1 MSYENIFGLEIYR
14 MALRDTVNEGGADG
28 GQGDGQDAATA
39 STSASTA
46 LPQPLTPAGTMAK
59 ERSSGGSEQQELSDV
74 VRLDPL
80 RRPADGTAPASSQRV
95 LLVTRPSQ
103 RDMEIWTQRATSKM
117 VRSVGGTLRPQ
128 VTSVQSKRWV
138 LEYKPVVHHSGWLIK
153 RGAGRLRGFKRR
165 LFCIIDDELVFHD
178 SHSAV
183 EVRGRVD
190 LSKKSSVQS
199 LPHSGFKLAQGSTQ
213 MTLYAVDKSDRDTWI
228 KKLQERNV
236 ELLPPITKAP
246 ARVGGEPPRGAADSD
261 RVLFAGWLRKRGQ
274 VVKST
279 KRRWF
284 ELTGTTLSYFTH
296 PQGGT
301 KKGSLEILDAQ
312 IVHMDTLRSG
322 ERHSFQVRTPGRRL
336 VLHADSQEER
346 SLWVASL
353 SAAAEG
359 SNSVSDS
366 FSAPSGFAETE
377 RMCTCESAGGD
388 APPASLCPRCNLS
401 FIAPSEDALVDV
413 TREVQLILASPYS
426 PEGSTSGAFIKDNA
440 GRPVSNAKIR
450 QFMAGLADYMIH
462 TRMNELR
469 LLGGHTDVGS
479 SDDDDESAAAAEAS
493 PFNEGACEF
502 IERTVGIIYDQIEE
516 RVVFPLYKT
525 IRDNVVQQ
533 TRADAKVIRG
543 KIEVLRSKSQAFFGI
558 VPESV
563 SPSNWASAS
572 AKLKAVDK
580 VSLPYMKRAYLLA
593 ACKEIYSVYHTEH
606 PTNAPMSADDF
617 IPAFIYVLIQS
628 GLDDPVALRELI
640 TFFDAGGSQG
650 EIAYFVTCL
659 EIALEYIRSL
669 LTACTVVL
677 DASRQLGIEFA
688 KDPVRGVAVVNR
700 LVAGGQAEKSRAV
713 TLGDVVVAVNGL
725 PVYEM
730 ELEEIVRVLKGV
742 EGDAELCFLPV
753 SEFEATFGTALSRK
767 GGAEDGARRS

>member
-1 MSYENIFGLEIYR
+1 
-14 MALRDTVNEGGADG
+14 
-28 GQGDGQDAATA
+28 
-39 STSASTA
+39 
-46 LPQPLTPAGTMAK
+46 
-59 ERSSGGSEQQELSDV
+59 
-74 VRLDPL
+74 
-80 RRPADGTAPASSQRV
+80 
-95 LLVTRPSQ
+95 
-103 RDMEIWTQRATSKM
+103 MEIWAQRATSKM
-117 VRSVGGTLRPQ
+117 VRSSGGTLRPH
-128 VTSVQSKRWV
+128 VTSAQSKRWV

-165 LFCIIDDELVFHD
+165 LFCIIDDELVYHD

-190 LSKKSSVQS
+190 LSKKSSVQT

-236 ELLPPITKAP
+236 EVLPPVTKTP
-246 ARVGGEPPRGAADSD
+246 ARASSEPPRGAADSD
-261 RVLFAGWLRKRGQ
+261 RVVFAGWLRKRGQ
-274 VVKST
+274 MVKST

-301 KKGSLEILDAQ
+301 KKGALEILDAQ
-312 IVHMDTLRSG
+312 ITHMDTLKSG
-322 ERHSFQVRTPGRRL
+322 ERHSFQVRTSGRRL

-366 FSAPSGFAETE
+366 FAVSLSAFSETE
-377 RMCTCESAGGD
+377 RMCTCESSSTESSSE
-388 APPASLCPRCNLS
+388 PLPASLCPRCNLS

-413 TREVQLILASPYS
+413 AREVQLILASPYS
-426 PEGSTSGAFIKDNA
+426 PEGSTSGAFIKDHT
-440 GRPVSNAKIR
+440 GKPVSNAKIR
-450 QFMAGLADYMIH
+450 QFMSGLADYMIH

-479 SDDDDESAAAAEAS
+479 SDDDDESAATDAS
-493 PFNEGACEF
+493 PFNEAASEF
-502 IERTVGIIYDQIEE
+502 IERIVSIIYDQIEE
-516 RVVFPLYKT
+516 RVVFPLYRT
-525 IRDNVVQQ
+525 VHDSVVQQ
-533 TRADAKVIRG
+533 TRADAKVIQG
-543 KIEVLRSKSQAFFGI
+543 KIEVLRSKSQSFFGI
-558 VPESV
+558 VPESL

-572 AKLKAVDK
+572 AKLKDVDK
-580 VSLPYMKRAYLLA
+580 VSLPYMKRAHLLA
-593 ACKEIYSVYHTEH
+593 ACKEIYCVYHAEH
-606 PTNAPMSADDF
+606 PMNAPMSADDF

-628 GLDDPVALRELI
+628 GLDDPVALREFV
-640 TFFDAGGSQG
+640 TFFDAGSSQG
-650 EIAYFVTCL
+650 EVAYFVTCL

-677 DASRQLGIEFA
+677 DTSRPLGIEFA
-688 KDPVRGVAVVNR
+688 KDHERGVAVVNR
-700 LVAGGQAEKSRAV
+700 LIPGGQAETSRAV
-713 TLGDVVVAVNGL
+713 ALGDVVVAVNGL

-730 ELEEIVRVLKGV
+730 ELEEIVRVLKGA

-753 SEFEATFGTALSRK
+753 SEFEATFGTVAC
-767 GGAEDGARRS
+767 RRSERLE